1 MSLFKTL
8 EQDIKSSFKNGNTL
22 MQLIIINV
30 MVFLVITVI
39 RLLLAG
45 NLTVDTIYEPNAFHT
60 LFSWLAMPLNA
71 LDFIY
76 KPYTVISYQ
85 FLHLN
90 ILHLIGNLIFL
101 YSFGSILEGYIGN
114 KQTLAIYIYGGIA
127 GAIITTLLCTFIP
140 NIDIQLPLIGAS
152 ASVAA
157 LAVAAATIN
166 PRHEIRLFLVGP
178 VQLYILVLGF
188 LLINMVSVAS
198 YTNLPGSLSHIGGA
212 AFGYIFIMQ
221 FQKGNDWSVGL
232 NKLIA
237 VLKSIVKP
245 KKLKVSFR
253 NPTNATKNQVNHQP
267 DEKIETILKRI
278 KRSGYD
284 SLTKEEKD
292 YLFKYNK

>member
-30 MVFLVITVI
+30 MVFLLMATI
-39 RLLLAG
+39 RLVLAG
-45 NLTVDTIYEPNAFHT
+45 KFTPASLDEPSAFNVF
-60 LFSWLAMPLNA
+60 FSWVAMPLNA

-76 KPYTVISYQ
+76 KPYTVFTYQ
-85 FLHLN
+85 FIHLN
-90 ILHLIGNLIFL
+90 IFHLIGNLIFL
-101 YSFGSILEGYIGN
+101 YGFGSILEGYIGN

-166 PRHEIRLFLVGP
+166 PRHEIRLLLIGP

-188 LLINMVSVAS
+188 LLINMLSVAS
-198 YTNLPGSLSHIGGA
+198 YTNLPGCLSHIGGA
-212 AFGYIFIMQ
+212 AFGYLFIIQ

-232 NKLIA
+232 NKLIEA
-237 VLKSIVKP
+237 IKSLNKP

-253 NPTNATKNQVNHQP
+253 NPTMDHKSKLNAQP
-267 DEKIETILKRI
+267 DEKIESILKKI